1 MTDHSHLDELV
12 AATGPGLSLELL
24 RAFQAMIRDPA
35 VGATDYASK
44 LKAVLEDSIQQEQEH
59 APVRTVDP

>member
-1 MTDHSHLDELV
+1 MTDHCHLDELV
-12 AATGPGLSLELL
+12 AATSPQLSLELIK
-24 RAFQAMIRDPA
+24 AFRAMIRDPA

-44 LKAVLEDSIQQEQEH
+44 LKAVLEDSVQQEQEH